1 MTEAPRG
8 LLHHLGQIF
17 EIQQTEGCSYDEA
30 RERLEQQ
37 QREDEQEYSN
47 VVNIAVYRKVH

>member
-37 QREDEQEYSN
+37 QREEELEFSN
-47 VVNIAVYRKVH
+47 VVNIADYRKVH